1 VPLFAPLAVSV
12 EVRSADQRVFRLSRA
27 VADTALA
34 LERPAPFEI
43 GRPVTATFALPDDR
57 LADDRAAEPL
67 VLRAVVAPSDADGD
81 GEHGGRTLE
90 FLEPPG
96 DAQDAVGRYV
106 RARLGLRP

>member
-12 EVRSADQRVFRLSRA
+12 EVRSADERVFRLSRA
-27 VADTALA
+27 VADTAMA

-57 LADDRAAEPL
+57 TGVPL

-81 GEHGGRTLE
+81 GEQGGRTLD
-90 FLEPPG
+90 FVEPPG
-96 DAQDAVGRYV
+96 EAKDAIRRYV
-106 RARLGLRP
+106 RSRLGLPVG